1 MGKRSRE
8 DMRKNSDVDNGNDD
22 ISSNVLAVTKTCSNS
37 DVGRPAIDLT
47 ATDVISVS
55 NESRNTNDNANNK
68 SAMLFDLTAA
78 DNQNLLQKKAANVDG
93 TNKDNTCILIE
104 SSDEEDDKPH
114 NSIEKDKMKQC

>member
-22 ISSNVLAVTKTCSNS
+22 ISSNVLAVTKTDSNS

-55 NESRNTNDNANNK
+55 NESRNTNDNENNK
-68 SAMLFDLTAA
+68 SAMLFDLT
-78 DNQNLLQKKAANVDG
+78 DNVDG

-114 NSIEKDKMKQC
+114 NSIEKDKMKQCNTKVAL